1 MTDPIADLLTR
12 IRNAQLI
19 RQPEVVV
26 PYSKFKYALAQIME
40 KEGWLTGLAV
50 IDQGANLK
58 ILLKYD
64 GREPV
69 IGKLHRVSKP
79 GRRVYVSQREVKRV
93 LNGLGTAIIST
104 SRGLMTDQ
112 EARRAKLGGEVVCE
126 IS

>member
-26 PYSKFKYALAQIME
+26 PHSKFKYALAQVLE
-40 KEGWLTGLAV
+40 KEGWLAGLAV
-50 IDQGANLK
+50 VDQGANLK

-69 IGKLHRVSKP
+69 IGHLRRISKP

-93 LNGLGTAIIST
+93 LNGLGTAVIST